1 MKVGILTVPFNNN
14 YGGFL
19 QAYALKT
26 VIQNMGHE
34 VLFINRKR
42 NKPQDVKS
50 ILKRILI
57 KLGIITDKYED
68 RVKLLSVNTNMFLEK
83 YLTPIT
89 EPYFSHKALRKC
101 TKLGVEC
108 FVVGSDQV
116 WRYKYAADSI
126 DDFFFSFIDDKSIKR
141 FSYAASFGTDIMDYP
156 KNKLKECQQLLKFF
170 SGLSV
175 REASGVDVL
184 KALDITQESCNV
196 VLDPT
201 MLLSPKHYLDN
212 LISVDSIPD
221 FPYLLSYILDD
232 NECINSIIKTIAQQT
247 GLRVVTVKAQTGHI
261 DDLLPLISVEQW
273 ISMIYYAKFVI
284 TDSFHG
290 TVFSIL
296 FNKQFLVYGNSDRG
310 LSRFES
316 LLSSFSLTNRF
327 VDSTDSLKA
336 LNVEDDIKWNKVN
349 ERIDLLRCKSLAY
362 LKTQLNNNK
371 D

>member
-1 MKVGILTVPFNNN
+1 MKIGILTLPLHTN
-14 YGGFL
+14 YGGVL
-19 QAYALKT
+19 QAYALQT
-26 VIQNMGHE
+26 VLERMGHE
-34 VLFINRKR
+34 VEFI
-42 NKPQDVKS
+42 DGVKYKT
-50 ILKRILI
+50 KRIKKKTKYVLSQI
-57 KLGIITDKYED
+57 FVPLHLWGLLKLF
-68 RVKLLSVNTNMFLEK
+68 RVIYFTRTYYTKRFVDTHLHVSKFDSLDSVNE
-83 YLTPIT
+83 YDID
-89 EPYFSHKALRKC
+89 AI
-101 TKLGVEC
+101 
-108 FVVGSDQV
+108 VVGSDQV

-126 DDFFFSFIDDKSIKR
+126 DDFFFSFIDDNSIKR

-156 KNKLKECQQLLKFF
+156 KNKQKECQQLLKFF

-184 KALDITQESCNV
+184 KTLDIKQEFCNV

-232 NECINSIIKTIAQQT
+232 NECINSIIKIIAQQT
-247 GLRVVTVKAQTGHI
+247 GLRVVTVKAQTGDI

-273 ISMIYYAKFVI
+273 ISLIYYAKFVI

-316 LLSSFSLTNRF
+316 LLSSFSLMNRF
-327 VDSTDSLKA
+327 VDSTDSLKG
-336 LNVEDDIKWNKVN
+336 LNVEDDIKWDKVN
-349 ERIDLLRCKSLAY
+349 DIIELLRCKSLAY
-362 LKTQLNNNK
+362 LKSQLNNK